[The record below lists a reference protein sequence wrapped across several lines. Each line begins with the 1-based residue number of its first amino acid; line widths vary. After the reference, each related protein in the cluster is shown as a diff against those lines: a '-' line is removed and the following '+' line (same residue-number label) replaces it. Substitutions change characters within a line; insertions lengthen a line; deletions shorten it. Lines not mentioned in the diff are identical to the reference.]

1 MTRPVKIIIVDDHN
15 LILDGLA
22 SLIKSIEGFELMGSF
37 NAVPALNTFLKESE
51 KLPDLFILD
60 VELPGI
66 DGIQAA
72 KDLKEKFPEA
82 KVLMLTMHDESYF
95 INRAILAGANGYLLK
110 NATRASF
117 QETVTRVM
125 NESEFICK
133 MTSKETS
140 TSPGTEEEKK
150 ITVREMHILKL
161 VAQGKSSKDIAS
173 ALFISNRTVDT
184 HRNNL
189 KRKLGLQTSGELVRY
204 AFDHGYL

>member
-1 MTRPVKIIIVDDHN
+1 MDDHN

-37 NAVPALNTFLKESE
+37 NAVPALKTFLEEESE
-51 KLPDLFILD
+51 KPPDLFILD

-72 KDLKEKFPEA
+72 KDLKEKFPET

-125 NESEFICK
+125 NESDFICK
-133 MTSKETS
+133 MAPKENS
-140 TSPGTEEEKK
+140 TLSGSEEVKK
-150 ITVREMHILKL
+150 ITAREMHILKL

-173 ALFISNRTVDT
+173 TLFISNRTVDT
-184 HRNNL
+184 HKNNL
-189 KRKLGLQTSGELVRY
+189 KRKLGLQTSGELVRF